1 MVKTIVTF
9 LSELAFTYYMYMQY
23 YLLKLKQKMFNYTSI
38 SHGFNCPMAFFFKD
52 KNSYSL
58 FLNTINIQH

>member
-23 YLLKLKQKMFNYTSI
+23 DLSKLKQKMFNYTNLSVMVSI
-38 SHGFNCPMAFFFKD
+38 VQWHFFLKTRTVTH
-52 KNSYSL
+52 L
-58 FLNTINIQH
+58 F